1 MRESYINLF
10 GEYMFY
16 ITLKEC
22 FLEPKFLFLSQ
33 RLLFVP
39 CHLSSLARTA
49 NSFTR
54 SMAFR

>member
-1 MRESYINLF
+1 MWESYINLF

-39 CHLSSLARTA
+39 CHLSSLA
-49 NSFTR
+49 
-54 SMAFR
+54 